1 MTGHAKITRRRF
13 LTLAGGAVGAAA
25 LACCG
30 LTGLATWQPAAEF
43 IESSCAEGDDV
54 RNKVLIS
61 YASQCGS
68 TGEVAQAIGQTLC
81 AAGAAVDMRRAKDVT
96 DVSAYRA
103 VIVGSAVYMR
113 RLMPEAVTFVETNHT
128 ALSQVPVAY
137 FIVCGTLKENTEENR
152 RQAAAFL
159 DPLRQIVPPVSEALF
174 GGVMDYGKVSL
185 LQQLIVRAMGGGEG
199 DFRDWDAIR
208 AWAAGLPSTVLGR

>member
-1 MTGHAKITRRRF
+1 MKGNTKITRRRF
-13 LTLAGGAVGAAA
+13 LTLAGGTVGATA

-30 LTGLATWQPAAEF
+30 LMGLATRQPDVELV
-43 IESSCAEGDDV
+43 ESSCVEGNDV
-54 RNKVLIS
+54 GNKILVS

-68 TGEVAQAIGQTLC
+68 TGEVAQAIGRTLC
-81 AAGAAVDMRRAKDVT
+81 AAGAAVDVRRAQGVN

-113 RLMPEAVTFVETNHT
+113 RLMPEAVTFVEANRT

-137 FIVCGTLKENTEENR
+137 FVVCGTLKEDTDETH

-159 DPLRQIVPPVSEALF
+159 DPLRQTVPPVSEGLF
-174 GGVMDYGKVSL
+174 GGVMDYAKVSL
-185 LQQLIVRAMGGGEG
+185 LQQLIIRVMGEGEG
-199 DFRDWDAIR
+199 DFRNWDAIG
-208 AWAAGLPSTVLGR
+208 AWAEGLPSVMM